1 MKFKLLALIS
11 FISSALFSQSGSIE
25 GQIIFE
31 DKAGLS
37 ATVILQELQKNTI
50 TDKENSFTFK
60 NIEEGVYTLMVNS
73 LGYTSLTQQIKV
85 TANQTKR
92 LTIRLSPENM
102 QLEEVVIIDRQTGL
116 NSKTPYNFTAV
127 RMDRIDS

>member
-37 ATVILQELQKNTI
+37 ATVSLQELRRI
-50 TDKENSFTFK
+50 P
-60 NIEEGVYTLMVNS
+60 L
-73 LGYTSLTQQIKV
+73 L
-85 TANQTKR
+85 
-92 LTIRLSPENM
+92 IR
-102 QLEEVVIIDRQTGL
+102 IIHL
-116 NSKTPYNFTAV
+116 LLKILKWVSIP
-127 RMDRIDS
+127 